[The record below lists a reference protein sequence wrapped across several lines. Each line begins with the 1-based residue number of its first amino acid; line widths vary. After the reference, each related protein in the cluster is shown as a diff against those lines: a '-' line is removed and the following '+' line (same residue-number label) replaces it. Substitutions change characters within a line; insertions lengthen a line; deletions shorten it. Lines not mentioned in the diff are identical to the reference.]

1 MTVWSSIRL
10 VMAREFAARKRAF
23 TIVTLSFAGLAAA
36 GIIVA
41 RVLSEGST
49 SEGLTGDD
57 ADQVIGFLSV
67 ILLFIGII
75 MTGQVIME
83 GVAEEKRSR
92 VVEVVLGTML
102 PRHLLAGKVAAI
114 GLMGLVEILVL
125 VGSVAAAGQVIDL
138 FELPAGTMLGLASVV
153 VWFVLGFAVYAAL
166 YGAAGAMVAPHEN
179 VANGAL
185 PINLTLAVPYMV
197 AVTSAGTGD
206 NAVLQGLSLFPLT
219 APLSM
224 PLRMIAGYAAVWEVA
239 VSISLVVVTVYLL
252 IRLAG
257 RLYAGAVMRGGKV
270 KWRDAWRAAGDMG

>member
-1 MTVWSSIRL
+1 MSVWSSVRL
-10 VMAREFAARKRAF
+10 VIAREFYARKRAF
-23 TIVTLSFAGLAAA
+23 TIITATLAGMATA
-36 GIIVA
+36 GIVIA

-49 SEGLTGDD
+49 AEGLTGDN
-57 ADQVIGFLSV
+57 ADEVVGFLSV
-67 ILLFIGII
+67 VVLFIGII

-92 VVEVVLGTML
+92 VIEVVLGTML

-114 GLMGLVEILVL
+114 GLMGLVEIVVL
-125 VGSVAAAGQVIDL
+125 VGAVAAAGQMIDL
-138 FELPAGTMLGLASVV
+138 FEVPVGTLMGLVSVV
-153 VWFVLGFAVYAAL
+153 VWFVLGFAIYAAL

-179 VANGAL
+179 VANGAI

-197 AVTSAGTGD
+197 AITSASEGD
-206 NAVLQGLSLFPLT
+206 NVVLQVLSLFPLT

-224 PLRMIAGYAAVWEVA
+224 PLRMIRGYAEVWEIA
-239 VSISLVVVTVYLL
+239 LSISLMVIAIYLL